1 MEQEQKQTD
10 NTIYLTQLL
19 QLCRRH
25 IWALILWSIGLALV
39 GWGIANFVIS
49 PKYTSS
55 AQILVNPKSNKD
67 DPNEAYTTQQAN
79 MQLVNTYK
87 DIVTSHVILKDASD
101 RLTNPVRVV
110 KKAKPAKY
118 KTTDGRKVLVRK
130 AQPAVIERDGKAY
143 SVSAAAN
150 MQLVNT
156 YKDIVTS
163 HVILKDAS
171 DRLTNPVRVVKKAKP
186 AKYKTTDGRKV
197 LVRKAQPA
205 VIERDGKA
213 YSVSAAQ
220 LAKSVSVA
228 TQQQSQVFSVSAKA
242 DTPEK
247 AKAEANAVVRSFR
260 DQIPNIMNINNVTIL
275 APATNGV
282 QSSPNVKMF
291 TLAGF
296 VIGLVLTFAVILI
309 REMTNTTVR
318 DDTYLTQDLGL
329 TNLGY
334 VSHFHVSSSF
344 KLIKKNNKSAA
355 KREQRKR
362 RRV

>member
-10 NTIYLTQLL
+10 NTIDLTQLL

-25 IWALILWSIGLALV
+25 IWALILWSVGLALV

-55 AQILVNPKSNKD
+55 AQILVNQKSNKN
-67 DPNEAYTTQQAN
+67 DPNTAYITQQAN

-87 DIVTSHVILKDASD
+87 DIVTSHVILQDASD
-101 RLTNPVRVV
+101 RLANPVRVV

-118 KTTDGRKVLVRK
+118 RTNADGRRVLVRK
-130 AQPAVIERDGKAY
+130 AQPAVIERDGKSY
-143 SVSAAAN
+143 SVSA
-150 MQLVNT
+150 
-156 YKDIVTS
+156 S
-163 HVILKDAS
+163 
-171 DRLTNPVRVVKKAKP
+171 
-186 AKYKTTDGRKV
+186 
-197 LVRKAQPA
+197 
-205 VIERDGKA
+205 
-213 YSVSAAQ
+213 Q
-220 LAKSVSVA
+220 LAKDISVN
-228 TQQQSQVFSVSAKA
+228 TQQQSQIFSVSATA

-247 AKAEANAVVRSFR
+247 AKVEANAVARSFR
-260 DQIPNIMNINNVTIL
+260 DQIPNIMNIDNVTIV

-282 QSSPNVKMF
+282 QSSPNVKLF

-296 VIGLVLTFAVILI
+296 VIGLVLTFAMILI

-344 KLIKKNNKSAA
+344 KLIKKNNNKPAA

>member
-10 NTIYLTQLL
+10 NTIDLTQLL

-55 AQILVNPKSNKD
+55 AQILVNQKSNNN
-67 DPNEAYTTQQAN
+67 DPNTAYITQQAN

-101 RLTNPVRVV
+101 RLANPVRVV

-118 KTTDGRKVLVRK
+118 RTNADGRRVLVRK
-130 AQPAVIERDGKAY
+130 AQPAVIERDGKSY
-143 SVSAAAN
+143 SVSA
-150 MQLVNT
+150 
-156 YKDIVTS
+156 S
-163 HVILKDAS
+163 
-171 DRLTNPVRVVKKAKP
+171 
-186 AKYKTTDGRKV
+186 
-197 LVRKAQPA
+197 
-205 VIERDGKA
+205 
-213 YSVSAAQ
+213 Q
-220 LAKSVSVA
+220 LAKNISVN
-228 TQQQSQVFSVSAKA
+228 TQQQSQVFAISAKA

-247 AKAEANAVVRSFR
+247 AKAEANAVARSFR
-260 DQIPNIMNINNVTIL
+260 DQIPNIMNINNVTIV

-296 VIGLVLTFAVILI
+296 VIGLVLTLAVILI

-329 TNLGY
+329 TNLGH

-344 KLIKKNNKSAA
+344 KLIKRNNKPAA

>member
-10 NTIYLTQLL
+10 NTIDLTQLL

-25 IWALILWSIGLALV
+25 IWALILWSVGLALV
-39 GWGIANFVIS
+39 GWGIDNFVIS

-55 AQILVNPKSNKD
+55 AQILVNQKSNKN
-67 DPNEAYTTQQAN
+67 DPNTAYITQQAN

-87 DIVTSHVILKDASD
+87 DIVTSHVILQDASD
-101 RLTNPVRVV
+101 RLANPVRVV

-118 KTTDGRKVLVRK
+118 RTNADGRRVLVRK
-130 AQPAVIERDGKAY
+130 AQPAVIERDGKSY
-143 SVSAAAN
+143 SVSA
-150 MQLVNT
+150 
-156 YKDIVTS
+156 S
-163 HVILKDAS
+163 
-171 DRLTNPVRVVKKAKP
+171 
-186 AKYKTTDGRKV
+186 
-197 LVRKAQPA
+197 
-205 VIERDGKA
+205 
-213 YSVSAAQ
+213 Q
-220 LAKSVSVA
+220 LAKDISVN
-228 TQQQSQVFSVSAKA
+228 TQQQSQIFSISATA

-247 AKAEANAVVRSFR
+247 AKAEANAVARSFR
-260 DQIPNIMNINNVTIL
+260 DQIPNIMNIDNVTIV

-296 VIGLVLTFAVILI
+296 VIGLVLTFAMILI

-334 VSHFHVSSSF
+334 VSHFQVSSSV
-344 KLIKKNNKSAA
+344 KLIKKNNNKPAA

>member
-10 NTIYLTQLL
+10 NTIDLTQLL

-25 IWALILWSIGLALV
+25 IWALILWSVGLALV
-39 GWGIANFVIS
+39 GWGIDNFVIS

-55 AQILVNPKSNKD
+55 AQILVNQKSNKN
-67 DPNEAYTTQQAN
+67 DPNTAYITQQAN

-87 DIVTSHVILKDASD
+87 DIVTSHVILQDASD
-101 RLTNPVRVV
+101 RLANPVRVV

-118 KTTDGRKVLVRK
+118 RTNADGRRVLVRK
-130 AQPAVIERDGKAY
+130 AQPAVIERDGKSY
-143 SVSAAAN
+143 SVSA
-150 MQLVNT
+150 
-156 YKDIVTS
+156 S
-163 HVILKDAS
+163 
-171 DRLTNPVRVVKKAKP
+171 
-186 AKYKTTDGRKV
+186 
-197 LVRKAQPA
+197 
-205 VIERDGKA
+205 
-213 YSVSAAQ
+213 Q
-220 LAKSVSVA
+220 LAKDISVN
-228 TQQQSQVFSVSAKA
+228 TQQQSQIFSVSATA

-247 AKAEANAVVRSFR
+247 AKAEANAVARSFR
-260 DQIPNIMNINNVTIL
+260 DQIPNIMNIDNVTIV

-296 VIGLVLTFAVILI
+296 VIGLVLTFAMILI

-334 VSHFHVSSSF
+334 VSHFQVSSSV
-344 KLIKKNNKSAA
+344 KLIKKNNNKPAA

>member
-10 NTIYLTQLL
+10 NTIDITQLL
-19 QLCRRH
+19 QLCRKH
-25 IWALILWSIGLALV
+25 IWALILWSVGLALV

-55 AQILVNPKSNKD
+55 AQILVNQKNGRN
-67 DPNEAYTTQQAN
+67 DPNAAYAAQQAN
-79 MQLVNTYK
+79 MQLVTTYK
-87 DIVTSHVILKDASD
+87 DIITSHVILQDASN
-101 RLTNPVRVV
+101 RLANPVKVV

-118 KTTDGRKVLVRK
+118 RTTDDGRKVLVRK

-143 SVSAAAN
+143 SVSA
-150 MQLVNT
+150 
-156 YKDIVTS
+156 S
-163 HVILKDAS
+163 
-171 DRLTNPVRVVKKAKP
+171 
-186 AKYKTTDGRKV
+186 
-197 LVRKAQPA
+197 
-205 VIERDGKA
+205 
-213 YSVSAAQ
+213 Q
-220 LAKSVSVA
+220 LASSISVA

-247 AKAEANAVVRSFR
+247 AKAEANAVARSFR
-260 DQIPNIMNINNVTIL
+260 DQIPNIMNINNVTIV

-318 DDTYLTQDLGL
+318 DDSYLSQELGL
-329 TNLGY
+329 TNLGH
-334 VSHFHVSSSF
+334 VAHFHVSSSF
-344 KLIKKNNKSAA
+344 KLIKKSSKPA

>member
-10 NTIYLTQLL
+10 NTIDLTQLL

-25 IWALILWSIGLALV
+25 IWALILWSVGLALV

-49 PKYTSS
+49 PKYSSS
-55 AQILVNPKSNKD
+55 AQILVNQKSNKN
-67 DPNEAYTTQQAN
+67 DPNAAYNTQQAN

-101 RLTNPVRVV
+101 RLANPVRVV

-118 KTTDGRKVLVRK
+118 KTTDDGRKVLVRK

-143 SVSAAAN
+143 SVSA
-150 MQLVNT
+150 
-156 YKDIVTS
+156 S
-163 HVILKDAS
+163 
-171 DRLTNPVRVVKKAKP
+171 
-186 AKYKTTDGRKV
+186 
-197 LVRKAQPA
+197 
-205 VIERDGKA
+205 
-213 YSVSAAQ
+213 Q
-220 LAKSVSVA
+220 LAKNISVA

-242 DTPEK
+242 NTPEK
-247 AKAEANAVVRSFR
+247 AKAEANAVARSFR
-260 DQIPNIMNINNVTIL
+260 DQIPNIMNINNVTIV

-282 QSSPNVKMF
+282 QSSPNVKLF

-296 VIGLVLTFAVILI
+296 VVGLVLTFAVIMI

-318 DDTYLTQDLGL
+318 DDEFLTRELGL
-329 TNLGY
+329 TNLGQIA
-334 VSHFHVSSSF
+334 HFHLSSSF
-344 KLIKKNNKSAA
+344 TIKNNSNMT
-355 KREQRKR
+355 KRGQSKR

>member
-10 NTIYLTQLL
+10 NTIDLTQLL

-25 IWALILWSIGLALV
+25 IWALILWSVGLALV

-49 PKYTSS
+49 PKYSSS
-55 AQILVNPKSNKD
+55 AQILVNQKSNKN
-67 DPNEAYTTQQAN
+67 DPNAAYAAQQAN
-79 MQLVNTYK
+79 MQLVTTYK
-87 DIVTSHVILKDASD
+87 DIITSHVILQDASD
-101 RLTNPVRVV
+101 RLANPVRVV

-118 KTTDGRKVLVRK
+118 RTTDDGRKVLVRK
-130 AQPAVIERDGKAY
+130 AQPVVIERDGKAY
-143 SVSAAAN
+143 SVSA
-150 MQLVNT
+150 
-156 YKDIVTS
+156 S
-163 HVILKDAS
+163 
-171 DRLTNPVRVVKKAKP
+171 
-186 AKYKTTDGRKV
+186 
-197 LVRKAQPA
+197 
-205 VIERDGKA
+205 
-213 YSVSAAQ
+213 Q
-220 LAKSVSVA
+220 LAKNISVA

-247 AKAEANAVVRSFR
+247 AKAEANAVARSFR
-260 DQIPNIMNINNVTIL
+260 DQIPNIMNINNVTIV

-282 QSSPNVKMF
+282 QSFPNVKLF

-318 DDTYLTQDLGL
+318 DDTYLTQELGL
-329 TNLGY
+329 TNLGH
-334 VSHFHVSSSF
+334 VAHFHVSSSF
-344 KLIKKNNKSAA
+344 KLIKKSSKPA

>member
-10 NTIYLTQLL
+10 NTIDLTQLL

-55 AQILVNPKSNKD
+55 AQILVNQKSNKN
-67 DPNEAYTTQQAN
+67 DPNTAYITQQAN

-87 DIVTSHVILKDASD
+87 DIVTSHVILQDASD
-101 RLTNPVRVV
+101 RLANPVRVV

-130 AQPAVIERDGKAY
+130 AQPAVIERDGKSY
-143 SVSAAAN
+143 SVSA
-150 MQLVNT
+150 
-156 YKDIVTS
+156 S
-163 HVILKDAS
+163 
-171 DRLTNPVRVVKKAKP
+171 
-186 AKYKTTDGRKV
+186 
-197 LVRKAQPA
+197 
-205 VIERDGKA
+205 
-213 YSVSAAQ
+213 Q
-220 LAKSVSVA
+220 LAKNISVN
-228 TQQQSQVFSVSAKA
+228 TQQQSQVFSVSATA

-247 AKAEANAVVRSFR
+247 AKAEANAVARSFR
-260 DQIPNIMNINNVTIL
+260 DQIPNIMNIDNVTIV

-296 VIGLVLTFAVILI
+296 VIGLVLTFAMILI

-344 KLIKKNNKSAA
+344 KLIKKNNNKPAA

>member
-10 NTIYLTQLL
+10 NTIDLTQLF

-25 IWALILWSIGLALV
+25 IWALILWSVGLALV

-55 AQILVNPKSNKD
+55 AQILVNQKSNKN
-67 DPNEAYTTQQAN
+67 DPNAAYTTQQAN

-87 DIVTSHVILKDASD
+87 DIVTSHVILKNASD
-101 RLTNPVRVV
+101 HLANPVRVV

-118 KTTDGRKVLVRK
+118 RTTDDGRKVLVRK

-143 SVSAAAN
+143 SVSA
-150 MQLVNT
+150 
-156 YKDIVTS
+156 S
-163 HVILKDAS
+163 
-171 DRLTNPVRVVKKAKP
+171 
-186 AKYKTTDGRKV
+186 
-197 LVRKAQPA
+197 
-205 VIERDGKA
+205 
-213 YSVSAAQ
+213 Q
-220 LAKSVSVA
+220 LAKNISVA

-247 AKAEANAVVRSFR
+247 AKAEANAVARSFR
-260 DQIPNIMNINNVTIL
+260 DQIPNIMNINNVTIV

-282 QSSPNVKMF
+282 QSSPNVKLF

-296 VIGLVLTFAVILI
+296 VVGLVLTFAVIMI

-318 DDTYLTQDLGL
+318 DDEFLTRELGL
-329 TNLGY
+329 TNLGQIA
-334 VSHFHVSSSF
+334 HFHLSSSF
-344 KLIKKNNKSAA
+344 TIKNNSNMT
-355 KREQRKR
+355 KRGQSKR

>member
-10 NTIYLTQLL
+10 NTIDLTQLL

-55 AQILVNPKSNKD
+55 AQILVNQKSNKD
-67 DPNEAYTTQQAN
+67 DPNAAYTTQQAN

-101 RLTNPVRVV
+101 RLANPVRVV

-118 KTTDGRKVLVRK
+118 RTNADGRRVLVRK
-130 AQPAVIERDGKAY
+130 AQPAVIERDGKSY
-143 SVSAAAN
+143 SVSA
-150 MQLVNT
+150 
-156 YKDIVTS
+156 S
-163 HVILKDAS
+163 
-171 DRLTNPVRVVKKAKP
+171 
-186 AKYKTTDGRKV
+186 
-197 LVRKAQPA
+197 
-205 VIERDGKA
+205 
-213 YSVSAAQ
+213 Q
-220 LAKSVSVA
+220 LAKNISVN
-228 TQQQSQVFSVSAKA
+228 TQQQSQVFAISAKA

-247 AKAEANAVVRSFR
+247 AKAEANAVARSFR
-260 DQIPNIMNINNVTIL
+260 DQIPNIMNIDNVTIV

-282 QSSPNVKMF
+282 QSSPNVKLF

-329 TNLGY
+329 TNLGH

-344 KLIKKNNKSAA
+344 KLIKKNNNKPAA

>member
-10 NTIYLTQLL
+10 NTIDLTQLL

-25 IWALILWSIGLALV
+25 IWALILWSVGLALV

-49 PKYTSS
+49 PKYSSS
-55 AQILVNPKSNKD
+55 AQILVNQKSNKN
-67 DPNEAYTTQQAN
+67 DPNAAYATQQAN
-79 MQLVNTYK
+79 MQLVSTYK

-101 RLTNPVRVV
+101 RLANPVRVV

-118 KTTDGRKVLVRK
+118 RTTDDGRKVLVRK

-143 SVSAAAN
+143 SVSA
-150 MQLVNT
+150 
-156 YKDIVTS
+156 S
-163 HVILKDAS
+163 
-171 DRLTNPVRVVKKAKP
+171 
-186 AKYKTTDGRKV
+186 
-197 LVRKAQPA
+197 
-205 VIERDGKA
+205 
-213 YSVSAAQ
+213 Q
-220 LAKSVSVA
+220 LAKNISVA

-247 AKAEANAVVRSFR
+247 AKAEANAVARSFR
-260 DQIPNIMNINNVTIL
+260 DQIPNIMNINNVTIV

-282 QSSPNVKMF
+282 QSFPNVKLF

-296 VIGLVLTFAVILI
+296 VVGLVLTFAVIMI

-318 DDTYLTQDLGL
+318 DDEFLTRELGL
-329 TNLGY
+329 TNLGQIA
-334 VSHFHVSSSF
+334 HFHLSSSF
-344 KLIKKNNKSAA
+344 TIKNNSNMT
-355 KREQRKR
+355 KRGQSKR

>member
-10 NTIYLTQLL
+10 NTIDLTQLL
-19 QLCRRH
+19 QLYRRH

-55 AQILVNPKSNKD
+55 AQILVNPKSNNN
-67 DPNEAYTTQQAN
+67 DPNAAYTTQQAN

-87 DIVTSHVILKDASD
+87 DIVTSHVILQDASD
-101 RLTNPVRVV
+101 RL
-110 KKAKPAKY
+110 A
-118 KTTDGRKVLVRK
+118 
-130 AQPAVIERDGKAY
+130 
-143 SVSAAAN
+143 
-150 MQLVNT
+150 
-156 YKDIVTS
+156 
-163 HVILKDAS
+163 
-171 DRLTNPVRVVKKAKP
+171 NPVRVVKKAKP

-220 LAKSVSVA
+220 LANSVSVA

-247 AKAEANAVVRSFR
+247 AKAEANAVARSFR
-260 DQIPNIMNINNVTIL
+260 DQISNIMNINNVTIVAL
-275 APATNGV
+275 ATNGV

-291 TLAGF
+291 TLVGF
-296 VIGLVLTFAVILI
+296 VIGLLLTIAVILI

-318 DDTYLTQDLGL
+318 DETYLTQDLGL
-329 TNLGY
+329 TNLGH

-344 KLIKKNNKSAA
+344 KLIKKNNKPAA

>member
-10 NTIYLTQLL
+10 NTIDLTQLL

-25 IWALILWSIGLALV
+25 IWALILWSVGLALV

-55 AQILVNPKSNKD
+55 AQILVNQKNGRN
-67 DPNEAYTTQQAN
+67 DPNAAYAAQQAN
-79 MQLVNTYK
+79 MQLVTTYK
-87 DIVTSHVILKDASD
+87 DIITSHVILQDASN
-101 RLTNPVRVV
+101 RLANPVRVV

-118 KTTDGRKVLVRK
+118 KTTDDGRKIRVRK

-143 SVSAAAN
+143 SVSA
-150 MQLVNT
+150 
-156 YKDIVTS
+156 K
-163 HVILKDAS
+163 
-171 DRLTNPVRVVKKAKP
+171 
-186 AKYKTTDGRKV
+186 
-197 LVRKAQPA
+197 
-205 VIERDGKA
+205 
-213 YSVSAAQ
+213 Q
-220 LAKSVSVA
+220 LASSISVT

-247 AKAEANAVVRSFR
+247 AKAEANAVARSFR
-260 DQIPNIMNINNVTIL
+260 DQIPNIMNINNVTIV

-318 DDTYLTQDLGL
+318 DDTYLTQELGL
-329 TNLGY
+329 TNLGH
-334 VSHFHVSSSF
+334 VAHFHVSSSF
-344 KLIKKNNKSAA
+344 KLIKKSSKPA

-362 RRV
+362 RRVQEVADVTF

>member
-10 NTIYLTQLL
+10 NTIDLTQLL

-55 AQILVNPKSNKD
+55 AQILVNQKSNKN
-67 DPNEAYTTQQAN
+67 DPNAAYITQQAN

-101 RLTNPVRVV
+101 RL
-110 KKAKPAKY
+110 A
-118 KTTDGRKVLVRK
+118 
-130 AQPAVIERDGKAY
+130 
-143 SVSAAAN
+143 
-150 MQLVNT
+150 
-156 YKDIVTS
+156 
-163 HVILKDAS
+163 
-171 DRLTNPVRVVKKAKP
+171 NPVRVVKKAKP

-220 LAKSVSVA
+220 LAKSISIA
-228 TQQQSQVFSVSAKA
+228 TQQQSQVFSVSATA

-247 AKAEANAVVRSFR
+247 AKAEANAVARSFR
-260 DQIPNIMNINNVTIL
+260 DKIPNIMNIDNVTIV

-282 QSSPNVKMF
+282 QSSPNVKLF

-329 TNLGY
+329 TNLGH

-344 KLIKKNNKSAA
+344 KLIKKNNKPAA

>member
-10 NTIYLTQLL
+10 NTIDLTQLL

-55 AQILVNPKSNKD
+55 AQILVNQKSNKN
-67 DPNEAYTTQQAN
+67 DPNAAYKTQQAN
-79 MQLVNTYK
+79 IQLVNTYK
-87 DIVTSHVILKDASD
+87 DIVTSHVILQDASD
-101 RLTNPVRVV
+101 RLANPVRVV

-118 KTTDGRKVLVRK
+118 RTNADGRRVLVRK
-130 AQPAVIERDGKAY
+130 AQPAVIERDGKSY
-143 SVSAAAN
+143 SVSA
-150 MQLVNT
+150 
-156 YKDIVTS
+156 S
-163 HVILKDAS
+163 
-171 DRLTNPVRVVKKAKP
+171 
-186 AKYKTTDGRKV
+186 
-197 LVRKAQPA
+197 
-205 VIERDGKA
+205 
-213 YSVSAAQ
+213 Q
-220 LAKSVSVA
+220 LAKNISVN
-228 TQQQSQVFSVSAKA
+228 TQQQSQVFSVSATA

-247 AKAEANAVVRSFR
+247 AKAEANAVARSFR
-260 DQIPNIMNINNVTIL
+260 DQIPNIMNIDNVTIV

-282 QSSPNVKMF
+282 QSSPNVKLF

-344 KLIKKNNKSAA
+344 KLIKKNNNKPAA

>member
-10 NTIYLTQLL
+10 NTIDLTQLL

-25 IWALILWSIGLALV
+25 IWALILWSVGLALV

-49 PKYTSS
+49 PKYSSS
-55 AQILVNPKSNKD
+55 AQILVNQKNGRN
-67 DPNEAYTTQQAN
+67 DPNAAYAAQQAN
-79 MQLVNTYK
+79 MQLVTTYK
-87 DIVTSHVILKDASD
+87 DIITSHVILQDASN
-101 RLTNPVRVV
+101 RLANPVKVV

-118 KTTDGRKVLVRK
+118 KTTDDGRKVLVRK

-143 SVSAAAN
+143 SVSA
-150 MQLVNT
+150 
-156 YKDIVTS
+156 S
-163 HVILKDAS
+163 
-171 DRLTNPVRVVKKAKP
+171 
-186 AKYKTTDGRKV
+186 
-197 LVRKAQPA
+197 
-205 VIERDGKA
+205 
-213 YSVSAAQ
+213 Q
-220 LAKSVSVA
+220 LASSISVT

-247 AKAEANAVVRSFR
+247 AKAEANAVARSFR
-260 DQIPNIMNINNVTIL
+260 DQIPNIMNINNVTIV

-318 DDTYLTQDLGL
+318 DDSYLSQELGL
-329 TNLGY
+329 TNLGH
-334 VSHFHVSSSF
+334 VAHFHVSSSF
-344 KLIKKNNKSAA
+344 KLIKKSSKPA

-362 RRV
+362 RRI

>member
-10 NTIYLTQLL
+10 NTIDLTQLL

-25 IWALILWSIGLALV
+25 IWALILWSVGLALV

-49 PKYTSS
+49 PKYSSS
-55 AQILVNPKSNKD
+55 AQILVNQKSNKN
-67 DPNEAYTTQQAN
+67 DPNAAYATQQAN
-79 MQLVNTYK
+79 MQLVSTYK

-101 RLTNPVRVV
+101 RLANPVKVV

-118 KTTDGRKVLVRK
+118 KTTDDGRKVLVRK

-143 SVSAAAN
+143 SVSA
-150 MQLVNT
+150 
-156 YKDIVTS
+156 
-163 HVILKDAS
+163 
-171 DRLTNPVRVVKKAKP
+171 
-186 AKYKTTDGRKV
+186 
-197 LVRKAQPA
+197 
-205 VIERDGKA
+205 E
-213 YSVSAAQ
+213 Q
-220 LAKSVSVA
+220 LAKNISVA

-247 AKAEANAVVRSFR
+247 AKAEANAVARSFR
-260 DQIPNIMNINNVTIL
+260 AQIPNIMNINNVTIV

-282 QSSPNVKMF
+282 QSFPNVKLI

-296 VIGLVLTFAVILI
+296 VIGLVLTFAVIMI

-318 DDTYLTQDLGL
+318 DDEFLTRELGL
-329 TNLGY
+329 TNLGQIA
-334 VSHFHVSSSF
+334 HFHLSSSF
-344 KLIKKNNKSAA
+344 TIKNNSNMT
-355 KREQRKR
+355 KRGQSKR

>member
-55 AQILVNPKSNKD
+55 AQILVNPKSNKN
-67 DPNEAYTTQQAN
+67 DPNAAYTTQQ
-79 MQLVNTYK
+79 
-87 DIVTSHVILKDASD
+87 
-101 RLTNPVRVV
+101 
-110 KKAKPAKY
+110 
-118 KTTDGRKVLVRK
+118 
-130 AQPAVIERDGKAY
+130 
-143 SVSAAAN
+143 AN

-247 AKAEANAVVRSFR
+247 AKAEANAVARSFR

-275 APATNGV
+275 APATNGIK
-282 QSSPNVKMF
+282 SSPNVKMF

>member
-10 NTIYLTQLL
+10 NTIDLTRLF
-19 QLCRRH
+19 QLCRKH
-25 IWALILWSIGLALV
+25 IWALILWSVGLALV

-49 PKYTSS
+49 PKYSSS
-55 AQILVNPKSNKD
+55 AQILVNQKNGRN
-67 DPNEAYTTQQAN
+67 DPNAAYAAQQAN
-79 MQLVNTYK
+79 MQLVTTYK
-87 DIVTSHVILKDASD
+87 DIITSHVILQDASD
-101 RLTNPVRVV
+101 RLANPVKVV

-118 KTTDGRKVLVRK
+118 RTTDDGRKVLVRK

-143 SVSAAAN
+143 SVSA
-150 MQLVNT
+150 
-156 YKDIVTS
+156 S
-163 HVILKDAS
+163 
-171 DRLTNPVRVVKKAKP
+171 
-186 AKYKTTDGRKV
+186 
-197 LVRKAQPA
+197 
-205 VIERDGKA
+205 
-213 YSVSAAQ
+213 Q
-220 LAKSVSVA
+220 LASSISVA

-247 AKAEANAVVRSFR
+247 AKAEANAVARSFR
-260 DQIPNIMNINNVTIL
+260 DQIPNIMNINNVTIV

-318 DDTYLTQDLGL
+318 DDSYLSQELGL
-329 TNLGY
+329 TNLGH
-334 VSHFHVSSSF
+334 VAHFHVSSSF
-344 KLIKKNNKSAA
+344 KLIKKSSKPA

>member
-10 NTIYLTQLL
+10 NTIDLTQLL

-25 IWALILWSIGLALV
+25 IWALILWSVGLALV

-55 AQILVNPKSNKD
+55 AQILVNQKSNKN
-67 DPNEAYTTQQAN
+67 DPNAAYITQQAN

-87 DIVTSHVILKDASD
+87 DIVTSHVILQDASD
-101 RLTNPVRVV
+101 RLANPVRVV

-118 KTTDGRKVLVRK
+118 RTNADGRRVLVRK
-130 AQPAVIERDGKAY
+130 AQPAVIERDGKSY
-143 SVSAAAN
+143 SVSA
-150 MQLVNT
+150 
-156 YKDIVTS
+156 S
-163 HVILKDAS
+163 
-171 DRLTNPVRVVKKAKP
+171 
-186 AKYKTTDGRKV
+186 
-197 LVRKAQPA
+197 
-205 VIERDGKA
+205 
-213 YSVSAAQ
+213 Q
-220 LAKSVSVA
+220 LAKNISVN
-228 TQQQSQVFSVSAKA
+228 TQQQSQIFSVSATA

-247 AKAEANAVVRSFR
+247 AKAEANAVARSFR
-260 DQIPNIMNINNVTIL
+260 DQIPNIMNIDNVTIV

-344 KLIKKNNKSAA
+344 KLIKKNNNKPAA

>member
-10 NTIYLTQLL
+10 NTIDLTQLL

-25 IWALILWSIGLALV
+25 IWALILWSVGLALV

-55 AQILVNPKSNKD
+55 AQILVNQKSNKN
-67 DPNEAYTTQQAN
+67 DPNTAYITQQAN

-87 DIVTSHVILKDASD
+87 DIVTSHVILQDASD
-101 RLTNPVRVV
+101 RLANPVRVV

-118 KTTDGRKVLVRK
+118 RTNADGRKVLVRK
-130 AQPAVIERDGKAY
+130 AQPAVIERDGK
-143 SVSAAAN
+143 S
-150 MQLVNT
+150 
-156 YKDIVTS
+156 
-163 HVILKDAS
+163 
-171 DRLTNPVRVVKKAKP
+171 
-186 AKYKTTDGRKV
+186 
-197 LVRKAQPA
+197 
-205 VIERDGKA
+205 

-220 LAKSVSVA
+220 LAKNISVN
-228 TQQQSQVFSVSAKA
+228 TQQQSQIFSVSATA

-247 AKAEANAVVRSFR
+247 AKAEANAVARSFR
-260 DQIPNIMNINNVTIL
+260 DQIPNIMNIDNVTIV

-282 QSSPNVKMF
+282 QSSPNVKLF

-296 VIGLVLTFAVILI
+296 VIGLVLTFAMILI

-344 KLIKKNNKSAA
+344 KLINNNKPAA

>member
-10 NTIYLTQLL
+10 NTIDLTQLL

-25 IWALILWSIGLALV
+25 IWALILWSVGLALV

-55 AQILVNPKSNKD
+55 AQILVNQKSNKN
-67 DPNEAYTTQQAN
+67 DPNTAYITQQAN

-87 DIVTSHVILKDASD
+87 DIVTSHVILQDASD
-101 RLTNPVRVV
+101 RLANPVRVV

-118 KTTDGRKVLVRK
+118 RTNADGRRVLVRK
-130 AQPAVIERDGKAY
+130 AQPAVIERDGKSY
-143 SVSAAAN
+143 SVSA
-150 MQLVNT
+150 
-156 YKDIVTS
+156 S
-163 HVILKDAS
+163 
-171 DRLTNPVRVVKKAKP
+171 
-186 AKYKTTDGRKV
+186 
-197 LVRKAQPA
+197 
-205 VIERDGKA
+205 
-213 YSVSAAQ
+213 Q
-220 LAKSVSVA
+220 LAKDISVN
-228 TQQQSQVFSVSAKA
+228 TQQQSQVFSVSATA

-247 AKAEANAVVRSFR
+247 AKAEANAVARSFR
-260 DQIPNIMNINNVTIL
+260 DQIPNIMNIDNVTIV

-282 QSSPNVKMF
+282 QSSPNVKLF

-296 VIGLVLTFAVILI
+296 VIGLVLTFAMILI

-344 KLIKKNNKSAA
+344 KLIKKNNNKPAA

>member
-10 NTIYLTQLL
+10 NTIDLTQLL

-25 IWALILWSIGLALV
+25 IWALILWSVGLALV

-55 AQILVNPKSNKD
+55 AQILVNQKSNNN
-67 DPNEAYTTQQAN
+67 DPNAAYSVQQAN

-118 KTTDGRKVLVRK
+118 KTTD
-130 AQPAVIERDGKAY
+130 
-143 SVSAAAN
+143 N
-150 MQLVNT
+150 
-156 YKDIVTS
+156 
-163 HVILKDAS
+163 
-171 DRLTNPVRVVKKAKP
+171 
-186 AKYKTTDGRKV
+186 GRKV

-247 AKAEANAVVRSFR
+247 AKAEANAVASSFR
-260 DQIPNIMNINNVTIL
+260 DQIPNIMNLNNVTIV
-275 APATNGV
+275 APATNGI

-291 TLAGF
+291 TLAEF

-329 TNLGY
+329 TNLGH

-344 KLIKKNNKSAA
+344 KLIKKNNNNKPAA

>member
-10 NTIYLTQLL
+10 NTIDLTQLL

-25 IWALILWSIGLALV
+25 IWALILWSVGLALV

-49 PKYTSS
+49 PKYSSS
-55 AQILVNPKSNKD
+55 AQILVNQKNGRN
-67 DPNEAYTTQQAN
+67 DPNAAYAAQQAN
-79 MQLVNTYK
+79 MQLVTTYK
-87 DIVTSHVILKDASD
+87 DIITSHVILQDASD
-101 RLTNPVRVV
+101 RLANPVKVV

-118 KTTDGRKVLVRK
+118 KTTDDGRKVLVRK

-143 SVSAAAN
+143 SVSA
-150 MQLVNT
+150 
-156 YKDIVTS
+156 S
-163 HVILKDAS
+163 
-171 DRLTNPVRVVKKAKP
+171 
-186 AKYKTTDGRKV
+186 
-197 LVRKAQPA
+197 
-205 VIERDGKA
+205 
-213 YSVSAAQ
+213 Q
-220 LAKSVSVA
+220 LAKNISVA

-247 AKAEANAVVRSFR
+247 AKAEANAVARSFR
-260 DQIPNIMNINNVTIL
+260 DQIPNIMNINNVTIV

-282 QSSPNVKMF
+282 QSAPNVKMF

-318 DDTYLTQDLGL
+318 DDSYLSQELGL
-329 TNLGY
+329 TNLGH
-334 VSHFHVSSSF
+334 VAHFHVSSSF
-344 KLIKKNNKSAA
+344 KLIKKSSKPA